1 MIRLIIWNEN
11 ENEKME
17 QIHIYAKALL
27 PMIEDHH
34 HHYCYLLMCHYPKID
49 GAHWAFDA
57 WPMKEFGP

>member
-1 MIRLIIWNEN
+1 
-11 ENEKME
+11 ME

-34 HHYCYLLMCHYPKID
+34 HHYYYLLMCHYPKIV
-49 GAHWAFDA
+49 GAHWASDE

>member
-1 MIRLIIWNEN
+1 
-11 ENEKME
+11 ME

-34 HHYCYLLMCHYPKID
+34 HQYYYLLMCHYPKID